1 MKRSFPPLKTCV
13 FIFLCAAVVHA
24 APSRPNVL
32 LICSDDLRPE
42 LGCYGTP
49 GIKTPHIDA
58 LAARSVRFN
67 HAYAQFPLCGP
78 SRASMLTGRYPTTT
92 KVMDNTRWVGGLF
105 PEWKTL
111 PRTFRDNGYET
122 RTAGKIFHGG
132 LDDYD
137 AWMEGGTKRKF
148 EGAVPPP
155 PPPRPPG
162 APKAPPRDRSKDDRV
177 IVLEGEGEKHNDY
190 LYASRT
196 IEYLKRAKESG
207 RPFFIACGF
216 GKPHSPPEAPRKFL
230 DLYDPAQ
237 MTLPVDFAPNITQP
251 PGAPI
256 ALTMNG
262 DLFLYRDASAAEAR
276 EMKRGYWAAV
286 SFVDEQ
292 VGRVMAALEESGL
305 AQNTI
310 VVFWGDHGYHLGEKG
325 KWSKHS
331 SLFEVGTR
339 VPLLISVPA
348 SAARGFD
355 QLAAGGRLCERIVE
369 SIDIYPTLTDL
380 CGLATPE
387 GLEGASL
394 KPLLRDPASAW
405 ERPAYSFARD
415 YARAKRPDEVTG
427 CAIRTERWRYAE
439 WYEGRQGAILYDH
452 TNDPE
457 ELKNLALDPAYA
469 ATIRELKAKLA
480 RFPK

>member
-1 MKRSFPPLKTCV
+1 MKTFGCLLV
-13 FIFLCAAVVHA
+13 FLCAAIAHA
-24 APSRPNVL
+24 AASRPNVL

-42 LGCYGTP
+42 LGCYGVA

-67 HAYAQFPLCGP
+67 RAYAQFPLCGP

-92 KVMDNTRWVGGLF
+92 KIMDNTRWVGGLF

-111 PRTFRDNGYET
+111 PRIFRDNGYET
-122 RTAGKIFHGG
+122 RRTGKIFHGD
-132 LDDYD
+132 LDDTD

-148 EGAVPPP
+148 EGAAPSP

-162 APKAPPRDRSKDDRV
+162 APKAQSRDRSNGDRA
-177 IVLEGEGEKHNDY
+177 IVLEGEGEKHNDH
-190 LYASRT
+190 LSATRT
-196 IEYLKRAKESG
+196 IEFLRRAKESG

-216 GKPHSPPEAPRKFL
+216 GKPHNPPEAPKRFY
-230 DLYDPAQ
+230 DLYDPAK
-237 MTLPVDFAPNITQP
+237 MTLPVDFAPNITPP
-251 PGAPI
+251 PGAPLS
-256 ALTMNG
+256 LTMNG
-262 DLFLYRDASAAEAR
+262 DLFLYRDASETEAR

-292 VGRVMAALEESGL
+292 VGRVMAALDASGL

-348 SAARGFD
+348 SPAN
-355 QLAAGGRLCERIVE
+355 GRVCERIVE
-369 SIDIYPTLTDL
+369 SIDIYPTLTEL
-380 CGLATPE
+380 CGLATSD

-394 KPLLRDPASAW
+394 RPLLREPTTAW
-405 ERPAYSFARD
+405 DRPAYSFARD
-415 YARAKRPDEVTG
+415 YTRAKRPEEVTG
-427 CAIRTERWRYAE
+427 AAIRTERWRYAE
-439 WYEGRQGAILYDH
+439 WYEGKEGAILYDH
-452 TNDPE
+452 TNDPL
-457 ELKNLALDPAYA
+457 ELKNLAADPAYA
-469 ATIRELKAKLA
+469 ATVKELKAKLV